1 MTLLSRPM
9 VEDKI
14 RLAVELQTYHENLAK
29 AAQASEEIIGDLVYA
44 SEINTRAFMR
54 TFYQLASIYRSFLE
68 LYATDNL
75 LPAPLNSLIL
85 HFQHHITE
93 DTKNTANRQSLLALE
108 GQHDDDYHFH
118 TAIASDLDLRYL
130 VLLCFKDE
138 LLLREQG
145 FTKTP
150 LHDVDLNI

>member
-1 MTLLSRPM
+1 M

-29 AAQASEEIIGDLVYA
+29 AAQVSEEIMGDLVHA
-44 SEINTRAFMR
+44 SEMNTRAFMR
-54 TFYQLASIYRSFLE
+54 TFHQLTSIYHSFLE
-68 LYATDNL
+68 LYATGNL

-85 HFQHHITE
+85 HFQHHIAAE
-93 DTKNTANRQSLLALE
+93 TKNTTNYQALLALE
-108 GQHDDDYHFH
+108 AQHDDDYHFH
-118 TAIASDLDLRYL
+118 TAIASDLDLRHL
-130 VLLCFKDE
+130 VLLCFRDE

-150 LHDVDLNI
+150 LHDVHLNI